1 MKIVVAIS
9 WPRPLL
15 HLKWH
20 RIMLL
25 LTFKTFKLIEKDG
38 SKKIAILRAKLD
50 QLRDLHVVNRIKAN
64 FLKNIY
70 I

>member
-1 MKIVVAIS
+1 
-9 WPRPLL
+9 
-15 HLKWH
+15 
-20 RIMLL
+20 MLL

-38 SKKIAILRAKLD
+38 RKKIAILRAKLD